1 MQLSAKTERFK
12 SNEFIKNTIEEE
24 KVSDEQTYNYYIR
37 PFIPFWQMQQLK
49 FETINAFDEIP
60 NINEK
65 SCPRYVLHDLVRTW
79 ISEDPDDKS
88 WFDRADIYDF
98 IKDDLILRIHSKL
111 PTTKILRKFF

>member
-12 SNEFIKNTIEEE
+12 SNKFIKNTIEEE

-79 ISEDPDDKS
+79 ISENPDDKS
-88 WFDRADIYDF
+88 WFDREDIYSLL
-98 IKDDLILRIHSKL
+98 KDDLILRLQSKL
-111 PTTKILRKFF
+111 PTNTLRKL